1 MIPFDIQLR
10 PGRAV
15 SEQVVFA
22 VKRAVARGVLRPGD
36 SFPSVRGLGKELRIN
51 PNTAQKIVAALTR
64 EGVLEIEPGIGARVA
79 NPRHTHVA
87 EKEQRLREQME
98 VALIEARLLGMGPK
112 QIRALMDE
120 ISQNLN
126 SEEEHDRNNEN

>member
-10 PGRAV
+10 SGVPV

-36 SFPSVRGLGKELRIN
+36 AFPSVRSLGRELRIN
-51 PNTAQKIVAALTR
+51 PNTAQKIVAALTQ

-79 NPRHTHVA
+79 NPRNTHVS
-87 EKEQRLREQME
+87 EKQQRLR
-98 VALIEARLLGMGPK
+98 ALMQAALVEARLLGMDAERVRMEWEK
-112 QIRALMDE
+112 IY
-120 ISQNLN
+120 NTLN
-126 SEEEHDRNNEN
+126 SEEPS

>member
-10 PGRAV
+10 SGVPV

-36 SFPSVRGLGKELRIN
+36 GFPSVRHLGRELRIN
-51 PNTAQKIVAALTR
+51 PNTAQKIVAALTQ

-87 EKEQRLREQME
+87 EKKRRLRELME
-98 VALIEARLLGMGPK
+98 AALVEARLLGMDSDRVRLEWEK
-112 QIRALMDE
+112 IH
-120 ISQNLN
+120 NTLN
-126 SEEEHDRNNEN
+126 AEESP